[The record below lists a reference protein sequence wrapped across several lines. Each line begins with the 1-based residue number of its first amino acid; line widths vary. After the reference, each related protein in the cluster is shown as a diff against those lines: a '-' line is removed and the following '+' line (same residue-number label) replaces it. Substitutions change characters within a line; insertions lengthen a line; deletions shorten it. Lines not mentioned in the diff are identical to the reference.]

1 MLETIDE
8 VALNELPLVPVNPL
22 PHRQQVTAIRAFHTG
37 LETLR
42 DAGGRVTRL
51 RLGPKWLMPPVVV
64 VTSPQGARDILG
76 HLRALAAAPSR
87 AAANL
92 HQKPRP

>member
-1 MLETIDE
+1 MVETIDE

-22 PHRQQVTAIRAFHTG
+22 PHRQQVWAIRAFHTG

-42 DAGGRVTRL
+42 DAGGPVTRL

-64 VTSPQGARDILG
+64 ATSPQGGPR
-76 HLRALAAAPSR
+76 H
-87 AAANL
+87 
-92 HQKPRP
+92 PRPQRGTC